1 MSRAEGW
8 WGCSTMIKGSKYPTH
23 YVELGIEF
31 CIEVGIGLYQL
42 GAEQMDLPHNFGIGL
57 VLWVV
62 ATAFALRIFWI
73 LPWTEKWSF
82 WVKTVVATVAVMVL
96 VSFAWSPVQHA
107 YNKKSMES
115 NLVQQKQEPP
125 VQQTNQ
131 GNGNTN
137 ISGNGNTVINK
148 PTTVI
153 SRDDPQAKELIK
165 KLDKVLKSQED
176 LTPEKLLLKYPLG
189 YVIFDATYQN
199 AVFPYQTRGEVEKW
213 HVKWSSFKYNMTDDS
228 VYFQMPDFTYMED
241 NRNGVAFWNN
251 TIKCKKVVGSLC
263 GGAFFAMEN
272 VQMSGE
278 ILAVRTDGVVFL
290 FGFKRIS

>member
-1 MSRAEGW
+1 MLEEA
-8 WGCSTMIKGSKYPTH
+8 KYPKH
-23 YVELGIEF
+23 SVELGIGF
-31 CIEVGIGLYQL
+31 FIELGICLYQW
-42 GAEQMDLPHNFGIGL
+42 GAEQMDLPHNFGFGL
-57 VLWVV
+57 VLWTAATGV
-62 ATAFALRIFWI
+62 AIRMFWI
-73 LPWTEKWSF
+73 LPWTEKWSLRI
-82 WVKTVVATVAVMVL
+82 KTVIAIAAVIVF

-107 YNKKSMES
+107 YNKKNVEL
-115 NLVQQKQEPP
+115 NVVQQKQEPP

-137 ISGNGNTVINK
+137 INGNGNTVINK

-153 SRDDPQAKELIK
+153 SRGDPQAKELIK

-189 YVIFDATYQN
+189 YVIFDANYQN

-213 HVKWSSFKYNMTDDS
+213 HVNWSSFKYRMTDDS
-228 VYFQMPDFTYMED
+228 VYFQMPDFTYTAD

-251 TIKCKKVVGSLC
+251 TIRCKKVVGSLC
-263 GGAFFAMEN
+263 GGSFFAMEN

-278 ILAVRTDGVVFL
+278 ILAVRPDGVVFL